1 MPTIDATLLQDFVAG
16 IFVRIG
22 CSPAEG
28 VRIGKYLVG
37 ANLTGHDSHGV
48 ARVPRYV
55 KWKQD
60 GLLIADQAVRRV
72 VDTPALAILDG
83 QFGFGQTIA
92 PQAVEI
98 GIEKCKSMGLSAVG
112 LRHSGH
118 VGRVGEWA
126 EMAAQAGLVSVHFVN
141 VAGSVLVAPFG
152 GVDRRFST
160 APVCFGIPR
169 SGDDP
174 VILDFAT
181 SLVAEGKALVASQ
194 GGKPLPQDAL
204 IGPDGRMSGD
214 PRLLYGDYSTSLARD
229 NTKGEGAIRAFGE
242 HKGSGLALMCELLG
256 GALTG
261 NGASAFEKRWSQGM
275 FSVYVDPARADPEQ
289 FFPAEVTRFLHFV
302 KSAGPANADAPVLVP
317 GEPEL
322 RTRKLRLESGIPLPH
337 DTLAALN
344 AAAKSVGLDKTLM

>member
-1 MPTIDATLLQDFVAG
+1 
-16 IFVRIG
+16 
-22 CSPAEG
+22 
-28 VRIGKYLVG
+28 
-37 ANLTGHDSHGV
+37 
-48 ARVPRYV
+48 VPRYV

-60 GLLIADQAVRRV
+60 GLLIADQVVKRV
-72 VDTPALAILDG
+72 VDTPALTILDG

-98 GIEKCKSMGLSAVG
+98 GIEKCRQMGLSAVG

-126 EMAAQAGLVSVHFVN
+126 EMAAQAGVVSIHFVN

-152 GVDRRFST
+152 GTERRFST
-160 APVCFGIPR
+160 APVCIGIPR
-169 SGDDP
+169 VGQDP

-181 SLVAEGKALVASQ
+181 SLVAEGKALVASL
-194 GGKPLPQDAL
+194 GGKPLPEDAL
-204 IGPDGRMSGD
+204 IGSDGRMSGD
-214 PRLLYGDYSTSLARD
+214 PKLLYGEYGTSLARD

-261 NGASAFEKRWSQGM
+261 NGASRLETRWSQGM
-275 FSVYVDPARADPEQ
+275 FSVYVDPAKADPEQ
-289 FFPAEVTRFLHFV
+289 FFPAEVTRFLGFV
-302 KSAGPANADAPVLVP
+302 KSAKPANAGEPVLVP

-322 RTRKLRLESGIPLPH
+322 RMRKSRREHGIPLPD
-337 DTLAALN
+337 DTLSSLIN
-344 AAAKSVGLDKTLM
+344 TAKSVGLDQSPM